1 MAQASLSLPSASS
14 SRPRAERGRG
24 QGRALGVG
32 GDAFEL
38 DDGLGRVVE
47 LAGSNSDLYSGGQE
61 PCPGE
66 AAPGLL
72 GEQAGDD
79 GLGGVDPALGE
90 TDQGEPCAVQAAQLV
105 RLGEGFLCALEVT
118 QPAANLTDLDV
129 AGGDV
134 RDVEAV
140 ELGARSS
147 RFAFG
152 GRPVAMELQQRSV
165 VDSADARPH
174 GQRVAL

>member
-32 GDAFEL
+32 GDAVKL

-47 LAGSNSDLYSGGQE
+47 LAGSNRDLYPGGQE

-66 AAPGLL
+66 VAPGLL

-79 GLGGVDPALGE
+79 GLCGVDPALGE
-90 TDQGEPCAVQAAQLV
+90 TDQGESCAVQAAQLV
-105 RLGEGFLCALEVT
+105 RLGEGFLCALEVA
-118 QPAANLTDLDV
+118 QPAPNLTDLDV

-134 RDVEAV
+134 WDVEAV

-152 GRPVAMELQQRSV
+152 GRPVAM
-165 VDSADARPH
+165 
-174 GQRVAL
+174 